1 MGCSDEQKRRLGN
14 WADGG
19 SMTNNYESV
28 IPRKAIHNLAG
39 FLEHE
44 SYYLP
49 RTSIPVPDELLEMVF
64 PSINELL
71 NG

>member
-1 MGCSDEQKRRLGN
+1 MGCNDEQKRRLGN

-28 IPRKAIHNLAG
+28 IPRKAIHNIAG
-39 FLEHE
+39 FVETE
-44 SYYLP
+44 QFYLP
-49 RTSIPVPDELLEMVF
+49 RASVPVPSELLDQVF
-64 PSINELL
+64 PDLSELL